1 MTKKFLVPIA
11 TDHVD
16 FNLSNDFADITGRL
30 RWNSEEG
37 TLDLGMS
44 NDVVQSVGMAFY
56 MPPTKNSSGESIP
69 NGAFVMATGSL
80 GERITIAKA
89 ITDGSIDPM
98 FMIGFATRTIDN
110 ESEDGLI
117 ITNGIVKNV
126 NTSLWE
132 VGTVLY
138 PNPSVAGGLTSI
150 KPDAPNIRT
159 PIAFVLRQHVN
170 TGKIYVR
177 MKNGSTFGGTDSN
190 VKFENLQNNQIISYN
205 ANQEIWENK
214 DPSASPSESG
224 SVLPESIDN
233 GLFFYNTVSEKLYFF
248 FNKWNEVST
257 STISTLDS
265 GNSETEL
272 FDIAIDG
279 GNSSDTEFSVSYDGG
294 DSSTQF

>member
-1 MTKKFLVPIA
+1 MTKKFLVPIS

-16 FNLSNDFADITGRL
+16 FNLNNEFADIAGRL
-30 RWNSEEG
+30 RWNSGEG
-37 TLDLGMS
+37 TLDLGM
-44 NDVVQSVGMAFY
+44 NNEVVQSIGMAFY
-56 MPPTKNSSGESIP
+56 MPPTKNSSGESIA
-69 NGAFVMATGSL
+69 NGSFVMATGSI
-80 GERITIAKA
+80 GDRITIAKA
-89 ITDGSIDPM
+89 VTDGSANPM
-98 FMIGFATRTIDN
+98 FMIGFATHTIDN
-110 ESEDGLI
+110 ESDNGII
-117 ITNGIVKNV
+117 ITNGIVKGI

-138 PNPSVAGGLTSI
+138 PNPSVAGGLTSV

-159 PIAFVLRQHVN
+159 AIAFVLRQHVN
-170 TGKIYVR
+170 TGRIYVR
-177 MKNGSTFGGTDSN
+177 MTNGSILGGTDSN

-233 GLFFYNTVSEKLYFF
+233 GLFFYNTTSEKLYFF
-248 FNKWNEVST
+248 FDKWNEIST

-272 FDIAIDG
+272 FDIAING
-279 GNSSDTEFSVSYDGG
+279 GNSSDTEFAVSYDGG